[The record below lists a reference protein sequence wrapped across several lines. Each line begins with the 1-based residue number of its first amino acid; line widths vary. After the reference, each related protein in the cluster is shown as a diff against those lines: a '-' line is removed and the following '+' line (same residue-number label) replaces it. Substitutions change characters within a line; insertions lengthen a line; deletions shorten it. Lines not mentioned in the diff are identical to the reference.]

1 MKNDSSNFS
10 EKLFTPIIELIK
22 IKKYDEALNKLE
34 EFSNQDSDIINR
46 FRGSIYLNKKDWEK
60 SLLYYEKLSDE
71 SKNYKVLNN
80 IGVSLYKLGKF
91 SRAINQFN
99 KSININKRFLSA
111 YENLSITHK
120 QLGNYDLS
128 IKFSLQ
134 TLDLAPNNKKITNN
148 LIEIFNYYQPKN
160 YENPILNLNHQ
171 ISILD
176 EIKNNKLI
184 KINLINNIL
193 EKSERIFQEKNISFN
208 YAETQIYRRNKINLN
223 CDRHFGIFNKYK
235 IIPKF
240 CFSCYKLQINIR
252 NVLDLT
258 KLYFYFNNL
267 NLEKNNIRK
276 CMIELREKVLGNYKG
291 YLYANSIDEAQ
302 NLKEIIENDLIN
314 YKINFEKI
322 EIKHGCT
329 EYYEQYE
336 FYKNIQED
344 VTDKIYQKEWD
355 KIEKDFD
362 EKNFIIENNK
372 EKIYDSTLNK
382 FNLSDFLIIKN
393 WFIYANIIND
403 YSYKDIFK
411 FDIKTDHIAK
421 MDIEKIKM
429 RKNKNN

>member
-344 VTDKIYQKEWD
+344 VTDKIYKKEWD

>member
-1 MKNDSSNFS
+1 
-10 EKLFTPIIELIK
+10 
-22 IKKYDEALNKLE
+22 
-34 EFSNQDSDIINR
+34 
-46 FRGSIYLNKKDWEK
+46 
-60 SLLYYEKLSDE
+60 
-71 SKNYKVLNN
+71 
-80 IGVSLYKLGKF
+80 
-91 SRAINQFN
+91 
-99 KSININKRFLSA
+99 
-111 YENLSITHK
+111 
-120 QLGNYDLS
+120 
-128 IKFSLQ
+128 
-134 TLDLAPNNKKITNN
+134 
-148 LIEIFNYYQPKN
+148 
-160 YENPILNLNHQ
+160 
-171 ISILD
+171 
-176 EIKNNKLI
+176 
-184 KINLINNIL
+184 
-193 EKSERIFQEKNISFN
+193 
-208 YAETQIYRRNKINLN
+208 
-223 CDRHFGIFNKYK
+223 
-235 IIPKF
+235 
-240 CFSCYKLQINIR
+240 
-252 NVLDLT
+252 
-258 KLYFYFNNL
+258 
-267 NLEKNNIRK
+267 
-276 CMIELREKVLGNYKG
+276 VLGNYKG

-372 EKIYDSTLNK
+372 EKIYDSTLNR